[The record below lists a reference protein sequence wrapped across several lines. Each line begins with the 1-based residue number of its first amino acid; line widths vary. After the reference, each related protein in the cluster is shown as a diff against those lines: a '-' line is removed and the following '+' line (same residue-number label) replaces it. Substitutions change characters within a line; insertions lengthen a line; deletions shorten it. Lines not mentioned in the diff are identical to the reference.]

1 MFTSVCFKLKT
12 PLIKSQTVSL
22 LACPAVC
29 RKRLFLSF
37 DMRNAT
43 HKKKAQ
49 TLLANLIDKLCFTV
63 EEAIQMVNE
72 YEKNVSLSL
81 ATFQNAISKS
91 EEIEFS
97 PIKLADLK
105 TRKSTASEDA
115 ERQVIPLEPGKKI

>member
-1 MFTSVCFKLKT
+1 
-12 PLIKSQTVSL
+12 
-22 LACPAVC
+22 
-29 RKRLFLSF
+29 
-37 DMRNAT
+37 MRNAT

-97 PIKLADLK
+97 PLKLADLK

>member
-1 MFTSVCFKLKT
+1 
-12 PLIKSQTVSL
+12 
-22 LACPAVC
+22 
-29 RKRLFLSF
+29 
-37 DMRNAT
+37 MRNAT

-97 PIKLADLK
+97 PNWQI
-105 TRKSTASEDA
+105 
-115 ERQVIPLEPGKKI
+115 